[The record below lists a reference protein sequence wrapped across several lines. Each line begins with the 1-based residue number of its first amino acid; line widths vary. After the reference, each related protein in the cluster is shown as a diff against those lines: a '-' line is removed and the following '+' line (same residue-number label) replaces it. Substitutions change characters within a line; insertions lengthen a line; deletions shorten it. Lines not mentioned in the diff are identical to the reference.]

1 MSPSLLLQP
10 VGPWRCRPHTHG
22 PHTLCGSLTFPTHA
36 CTHAGDHWLH
46 DFFEELLAD
55 LWAMVARALSVSVMV
70 LWYDTS

>member
-1 MSPSLLLQP
+1 MGLM
-10 VGPWRCRPHTHG
+10 
-22 PHTLCGSLTFPTHA
+22 CGSLTFPTHA

>member
-1 MSPSLLLQP
+1 MGLI
-10 VGPWRCRPHTHG
+10 
-22 PHTLCGSLTFPTHA
+22 CGSLTFPTRP
-36 CTHAGDHWLH
+36 GDHWLH